1 MSLGQNNNVG
11 TPESLKVQTSLLE
24 ERSKLVQTIRGFFQN
39 KGYLEVETP
48 LLCSHSVT
56 DPFITSFCLPT
67 HHSLLTT
74 HGKNQ
79 RFLQTSP
86 EYCMKRLLT
95 EGSGPIF
102 QICKAF
108 RVDEPSNKHNPE
120 FTMLE
125 WYQPGFD
132 HHDLMNEVDQLLQT
146 VLGCNAA
153 EKISYA
159 NLFLQHLNVNPQLA
173 SAEQLAQVATQ
184 HQIQINNTE
193 NFSKVTW
200 LEILFTHVIEPKLGF
215 DQPAF
220 IYDFPVE
227 MAALAKIRNAQ
238 PPVAKRFE
246 VYVKGT
252 ELANGFHELTD
263 AKLQRQRF
271 EADNQKRQAL
281 GLEPMPI
288 DEFFLGALEKG
299 LPDCAGVALGIDR
312 LVMLALKQQNI
323 TEVISFNWQQC

>member
-1 MSLGQNNNVG
+1 MSRGQSSNV
-11 TPESLKVQTSLLE
+11 ETSERQNVRTSPLLLRASIIKKIRKFF
-24 ERSKLVQTIRGFFQN
+24 ERRD
-39 KGYLEVETP
+39 YLEVETP

-56 DPFITSFCLPT
+56 DPFITSFSLPT
-67 HHSLLTT
+67 HDSRLTT
-74 HGKNQ
+74 HGKHQ

-86 EYCMKRLLT
+86 EYCMKRLLA

-125 WYQPGFD
+125 WYQLDFD
-132 HHDLMNEVDQLLQT
+132 HHDLMNEMNQLLQT
-146 VLGCNAA
+146 VLGGNAA
-153 EKISYA
+153 EKTSYA
-159 NLFLQHLNVNPQLA
+159 DLFLQHLNINPHLA
-173 SAEQLAQVATQ
+173 TIEQLAQVATQ
-184 HQIQINNTE
+184 HQIDINNTE

-200 LEILFTHVIEPKLGF
+200 LEILFTHLIEPKLGF
-215 DQPAF
+215 DQPTF

-227 MAALAKIRNAQ
+227 MAALAKIRDEQ
-238 PPVAKRFE
+238 LPVAERFE
-246 VYVKGT
+246 VYVQGT

-271 EADNQKRQAL
+271 EADNKKRKEL

-288 DEFFLGALEKG
+288 DTFFLSALEKG
-299 LPDCAGVALGIDR
+299 LPDCAGVALGVDR
-312 LVMLALKQQNI
+312 LVMLALKKEKI
-323 TEVISFNWQQC
+323 TDVISFNWQQC